1 MLFAKATTVLQV
13 KSAASIYKKLKCL
26 NIKPKK
32 LTCAEACSKH
42 NLVTNR
48 PRRTDASQ
56 SQSLS
61 NIREFPPLPA
71 SNGAS
76 PIKARSYLQQVQQKL
91 AENDITQSCIELN
104 ENSCDTVQ
112 IDSESKF
119 MFSNPIYFVAFS
131 TEVINQ
137 TLLETKTNEEINI
150 FQIISDCAGKQMGIP
165 FDIEQ
170 LKSLP

>member
-1 MLFAKATTVLQV
+1 M
-13 KSAASIYKKLKCL
+13 
-26 NIKPKK
+26 
-32 LTCAEACSKH
+32 
-42 NLVTNR
+42 
-48 PRRTDASQ
+48 DARQ

-76 PIKARSYLQQVQQKL
+76 SINARPYLQQVQQKL

-104 ENSCDTVQ
+104 KNSCDTVQ

-150 FQIISDCAGKQMGIP
+150 CLIISDWAGKQMEFP
-165 FDIEQ
+165 
-170 LKSLP
+170 LTLSS